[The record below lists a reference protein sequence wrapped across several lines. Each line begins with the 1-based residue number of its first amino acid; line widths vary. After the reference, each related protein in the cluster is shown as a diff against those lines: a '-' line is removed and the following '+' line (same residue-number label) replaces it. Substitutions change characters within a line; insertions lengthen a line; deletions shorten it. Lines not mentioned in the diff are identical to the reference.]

1 VKKKYKDN
9 LPIITCRYEV
19 KDMSEEKESSTG
31 VGVQLSLREQLLG
44 RLSDED
50 LSSKKREVSVMT
62 RMSNEIVEIL
72 DALVEL
78 EIFKS
83 RSEAVSAFVE
93 QAISARMSMFE
104 EIKSQATDI
113 RQLRD
118 SAKKH
123 AYKAFQ
129 EESK

>member
-1 VKKKYKDN
+1 MAENKKASNIDG
-9 LPIITCRYEV
+9 L
-19 KDMSEEKESSTG
+19 
-31 VGVQLSLREQLLG
+31 QLSLREQLLG

-50 LSSKKREVSVMT
+50 LSYKKREVSVMT
-62 RMSNEIVEIL
+62 RMSGDIVEIL

-93 QAISARMSMFE
+93 QAISARINLFE

-113 RQLRD
+113 RKLRD

-123 AYKAFQ
+123 AFEAFQ
-129 EESK
+129 EK